1 MTEQYQLVEDS
12 QNNEWQLLRQ
22 GGENIESIFLS
33 IDDAI
38 KRLPDAVDATT
49 AVVTVFDAD
58 GLRLSEHIV
67 DRVRNSGRLKQPIT
81 VGP

>member
-1 MTEQYQLVEDS
+1 MTEHYQLVEDS

-22 GGENIESIFLS
+22 GGQIIESIFLS

-38 KRLPDAVDATT
+38 KRLPDAVDATR
-49 AVVTVFDAD
+49 AVVTVFDAA

-67 DRVRNSGRLKQPIT
+67 DRVRNGEQLYQ
-81 VGP
+81 